1 MELAPLIRDLA
12 IILGAAAIF
21 SLIFK
26 KIKQPLVL
34 GYLVAGLILGPHTP
48 PFPLVMDLPNIKIW
62 AELGIIFLMFSLG
75 LEFSFHKLSRVGVPA
90 GFTAV
95 FEVISM
101 MSVGY
106 MVGKYLNWSN
116 SDSLFLGAMLSISST
131 TIIIKALDELK
142 LKKRRFAEL
151 IFGILI
157 VEDLVAIL
165 ILVFLS
171 TFASGSGF
179 SGIDLALSAI
189 KLIFVVGTWFITG
202 YFFIPRLVRY
212 VARNG
217 NDETITILSL
227 GLCLSLVVI
236 AAQFHYSAA
245 LGAFIMGSILAESSE
260 SHRIE
265 ELIKPLRD
273 IFAAIFFVSVGMLL
287 NPITIFNN
295 LEYILLIAAV
305 TIVGKLLSTLFGAL
319 IMGQSLKTSIQVG
332 FGLAQIG
339 EFSFIIAGLGMSLGV
354 ISDSLYP
361 IGVAVSLITT
371 FTTPYLIRVS
381 EPIAVWIENRLPK
394 NIKALLTRY
403 DTWHLERRADL
414 ALRKLFYHKA
424 LKWVLN
430 GIVVTA
436 CFLLMSRFATPLYRD
451 ALQNRIWANLASWA
465 TSILCAAPF
474 IWGMSVA
481 FTEKSNEAQISPD
494 RVRLP
499 QGAVMFISHML
510 TLLWIGLLSLE
521 FISARYIAVLIAV
534 LALLLFALLYRRL
547 ESSYAWFE
555 SRFLS
560 TFETHAPSRKAE
572 KFQEEFA
579 PWDAHLVRIKI
590 HPNSTFVLKQLHETN
605 LRSQFGLNIVA
616 IQRGEQLII
625 APGRNDMILPQDEIL
640 VLGMDD
646 QIERVRPQL
655 ENSPDAK
662 LGEEHIS
669 GYELKQLRVEEDSV
683 LVHRQIKDSG
693 VRELCQ
699 GIIVGIERGSQRLL
713 NPESDLTLLSGDI
726 IWVVGRADHLEKLQI
741 KTPALTEE

>member
-48 PFPLVMDLPNIKIW
+48 PSPLVMDLPNIKVW

-90 GFTAV
+90 GFTAI

-101 MSVGY
+101 MTVGY
-106 MVGKYLNWSN
+106 FVGKYLNWSS

-179 SGIDLALSAI
+179 SGVELALSAA
-189 KLIFVVGTWFITG
+189 KLIFVVGIWFITG

-273 IFAAIFFVSVGMLL
+273 IFAAVFFVSVGMLL
-287 NPITIFNN
+287 NPHTILNN
-295 LEYILLIAAV
+295 IEYILLIALV
-305 TIVGKLLSTLFGAL
+305 TIVGKILSTLFGAL
-319 IMGQSLKTSIQVG
+319 IMGQSLRTSLQVG

-371 FTTPYLIRVS
+371 FTTPYLIRIS
-381 EPIAVWIENRLPK
+381 EPIATWIEGRLPHHV
-394 NIKALLTRY
+394 KALLTRY
-403 DTWHLERRADL
+403 DTWHLERRADF
-414 ALRKLFYHKA
+414 ALRKLFYNKA
-424 LKWVLN
+424 LKWILN

-436 CFLLMSRFATPLYRD
+436 CFLIISRYVTPIYTTTLPNP
-451 ALQNRIWANLASWA
+451 LWANLAGWA
-465 TSILCAAPF
+465 TSIISAAPF

-481 FTEKSNEAQISPD
+481 FAEKPNEMKISPD

-499 QGAVMFISHML
+499 QGAVMFLSHMM
-510 TLLWIGLLSLE
+510 TLFWIGFLSLE
-521 FISARYIAVLIAV
+521 FISARYIAALIAI
-534 LALLLFALLYRRL
+534 LAILLFALLYRRL
-547 ESSYAWFE
+547 EASYAWFE
-555 SRFLS
+555 SQFLS
-560 TFETHAPSRKAE
+560 TFEASATSRKAE

-590 HPNSTFVLKQLHETN
+590 HPNSPFVLKHLHETN

-616 IQRGEQLII
+616 IQRGENLLI
-625 APGRNDMILPQDEIL
+625 APGRNDLILPQDEIL

-646 QIERVRPQL
+646 QIEKIRPSL
-655 ENSPDAK
+655 ESSPE
-662 LGEEHIS
+662 GSEREEHIS
-669 GYELKQLRVEEDSV
+669 GYELKQLRVEEDSP
-683 LVHRQIKDSG
+683 LVNLQIKDSG
-693 VRELCQ
+693 MREICH
-699 GIIVGIERGSQRLL
+699 GIIVGVERGSQRLL
-713 NPESDLTLLSGDI
+713 NPESDLTLISGDI
-726 IWVVGRADHLEKLQI
+726 IWVVGRADNLEKLQI
-741 KTPALTEE
+741 KVSPSMD

>member
-12 IILGAAAIF
+12 IILGAAALF

-48 PFPLVMDLPNIKIW
+48 PSPLVMDLPNIKVW

-90 GFTAV
+90 GFTAI

-101 MSVGY
+101 MTVGY
-106 MVGKYLNWSN
+106 FVGKYLNWSN

-179 SGIDLALSAI
+179 SGVELALSAA
-189 KLIFVVGTWFITG
+189 KLIFVVGVWFIAG

-212 VARNG
+212 VAKNG

-273 IFAAIFFVSVGMLL
+273 IFAAVFFVSVGMLL
-287 NPITIFNN
+287 NPYTILNN
-295 LEYILLIAAV
+295 IEYILLIALI
-305 TIVGKLLSTLFGAL
+305 TIVGKIFSTLFGAL
-319 IMGQSLKTSIQVG
+319 IMGQSLRTSLQVG

-371 FTTPYLIRVS
+371 FTTPYLIRIS
-381 EPIAVWIENRLPK
+381 EPIAIWLEGRLPSH
-394 NIKALLTRY
+394 IKALLTRY
-403 DTWHLERRADL
+403 DTWHSERRADF
-414 ALRKLFYHKA
+414 ALRRIFYHKA

-436 CFLLMSRFATPLYRD
+436 CFLIISRYVTPIYSNT
-451 ALQNRIWANLASWA
+451 LQNPLWTNLASWA

-481 FTEKSNEAQISPD
+481 FSEKPGETKISPD

-499 QGAVMFISHML
+499 QGVVMFLSHMM
-510 TLLWIGLLSLE
+510 TLFWVGFLSLE
-521 FISARYIAVLIAV
+521 FISARYIAALIAT
-534 LALLLFALLYRRL
+534 LAILLFALLYRRL
-547 ESSYAWFE
+547 EASYAWFE
-555 SRFLS
+555 SQFLS
-560 TFETHAPSRKAE
+560 TFEASATSRKAE

-590 HPNSTFVLKQLHETN
+590 HPNSPFVLKQLHETN

-616 IQRGEQLII
+616 IQRGENLLI
-625 APGRNDMILPQDEIL
+625 APGRNDLILPQDELL

-646 QIERVRPQL
+646 QIEKIRPQL
-655 ENSPDAK
+655 ESSPEDSPRK
-662 LGEEHIS
+662 EHIS
-669 GYELKQLRVEEDSV
+669 GYELKQLRVEQGSP
-683 LVHRQIKDSG
+683 LVNQQIKDSG
-693 VRELCQ
+693 MREICH
-699 GIIVGIERGSQRLL
+699 GIIVGVERGSQRLL
-713 NPESDLTLLSGDI
+713 NPESDLKLITGDI
-726 IWVVGRADHLEKLQI
+726 IWVVGRADNLEKLHT
-741 KTPALTEE
+741 KTSPPSES

>member
-48 PFPLVMDLPNIKIW
+48 PSPLVMDLPNIKVW

-90 GFTAV
+90 GFTAI

-101 MSVGY
+101 MTVGY
-106 MVGKYLNWSN
+106 FVGKYLNWSS

-179 SGIDLALSAI
+179 SGVELALSAA
-189 KLIFVVGTWFITG
+189 KLIFVVGIWFITG

-273 IFAAIFFVSVGMLL
+273 IFAAVFFVSVGMLL
-287 NPITIFNN
+287 NPHTILNN
-295 LEYILLIAAV
+295 IEYILLIALV
-305 TIVGKLLSTLFGAL
+305 TIVGKILSTLFGAL
-319 IMGQSLKTSIQVG
+319 IMGQSLRTSLQVG

-371 FTTPYLIRVS
+371 FTTPYLIRIS
-381 EPIAVWIENRLPK
+381 EPIATWIEGRLPHHV
-394 NIKALLTRY
+394 KALLTRY
-403 DTWHLERRADL
+403 DTWHLERRADF
-414 ALRKLFYHKA
+414 ALRKLFYNKA
-424 LKWVLN
+424 LKWILN

-436 CFLLMSRFATPLYRD
+436 CFLIISRYVTPIYTTTLPNP
-451 ALQNRIWANLASWA
+451 LWANLAGWA
-465 TSILCAAPF
+465 TSIISAAPF

-481 FTEKSNEAQISPD
+481 FAEKPNEMKISPD

-499 QGAVMFISHML
+499 QGAVMFLSHMM
-510 TLLWIGLLSLE
+510 TLFWIGFLSLE
-521 FISARYIAVLIAV
+521 FISARYIAALIAI
-534 LALLLFALLYRRL
+534 LAILLFALLYRRL
-547 ESSYAWFE
+547 EASYAWFE
-555 SRFLS
+555 SQFLS
-560 TFETHAPSRKAE
+560 TFEASATSRKAE

-590 HPNSTFVLKQLHETN
+590 HPNSPFVLKHLHETN

-616 IQRGEQLII
+616 IQRGENLLI
-625 APGRNDMILPQDEIL
+625 APGRNDLILPQDEIL

-646 QIERVRPQL
+646 QIEKIRPSL
-655 ENSPDAK
+655 ESSPE
-662 LGEEHIS
+662 GSEREEHIS
-669 GYELKQLRVEEDSV
+669 GYELKQLRVEEDSP
-683 LVHRQIKDSG
+683 LVNLQIKDSG
-693 VRELCQ
+693 MREICH
-699 GIIVGIERGSQRLL
+699 GIIVGVERGSQRLL
-713 NPESDLTLLSGDI
+713 NPESDLRLISGDI
-726 IWVVGRADHLEKLQI
+726 IWVVGRADNLEKLQI
-741 KTPALTEE
+741 KTSPSMD

>member
-48 PFPLVMDLPNIKIW
+48 PSPLVMDLPNIKVW

-90 GFTAV
+90 GFTAI

-101 MSVGY
+101 MTVGY
-106 MVGKYLNWSN
+106 FVGKYLNWSS

-179 SGIDLALSAI
+179 SGVELALSAA
-189 KLIFVVGTWFITG
+189 KLIFVVGIWFITG

-273 IFAAIFFVSVGMLL
+273 IFAAVFFVSVGMLL
-287 NPITIFNN
+287 NPHTILNN
-295 LEYILLIAAV
+295 IEYILLIALV
-305 TIVGKLLSTLFGAL
+305 TIVGKILSTLFGAL
-319 IMGQSLKTSIQVG
+319 IMGQSLRTSLQVG

-371 FTTPYLIRVS
+371 FTTPYLIRIS
-381 EPIAVWIENRLPK
+381 EPIATWIEGRLPHHV
-394 NIKALLTRY
+394 KALLTRY
-403 DTWHLERRADL
+403 DTWHLERRADF
-414 ALRKLFYHKA
+414 ALRKLFYNKA
-424 LKWVLN
+424 LKWILN

-436 CFLLMSRFATPLYRD
+436 CFLIISRYVTPIYTTTLPNP
-451 ALQNRIWANLASWA
+451 LWANLAGWA
-465 TSILCAAPF
+465 TSIISAAPF

-481 FTEKSNEAQISPD
+481 FAEKPNEMKISPD

-499 QGAVMFISHML
+499 QGAVMFLSHMM
-510 TLLWIGLLSLE
+510 TLFWIGFLSLE
-521 FISARYIAVLIAV
+521 FISARYIAALIAI
-534 LALLLFALLYRRL
+534 LAILLFALLYRRL
-547 ESSYAWFE
+547 EASYAWFE
-555 SRFLS
+555 SQFLS
-560 TFETHAPSRKAE
+560 TFEASATSRKAE

-590 HPNSTFVLKQLHETN
+590 HPNSPFVLKHLHETN

-616 IQRGEQLII
+616 IQRGENLLI
-625 APGRNDMILPQDEIL
+625 APGRNDLILPQDEIL

-646 QIERVRPQL
+646 QIEKIRPSL
-655 ENSPDAK
+655 ESSPE
-662 LGEEHIS
+662 GSEREEHIS
-669 GYELKQLRVEEDSV
+669 G
-683 LVHRQIKDSG
+683 
-693 VRELCQ
+693 
-699 GIIVGIERGSQRLL
+699 
-713 NPESDLTLLSGDI
+713 
-726 IWVVGRADHLEKLQI
+726 
-741 KTPALTEE
+741 

>member
-48 PFPLVMDLPNIKIW
+48 PSPLVMDLPNIKVW

-90 GFTAV
+90 GFTAI

-101 MSVGY
+101 MTVGY
-106 MVGKYLNWSN
+106 FVGKYLNWSS

-179 SGIDLALSAI
+179 SGVELALSAA
-189 KLIFVVGTWFITG
+189 KLIFVVGIWFITG

-273 IFAAIFFVSVGMLL
+273 IFAAVFFVSVGMLL
-287 NPITIFNN
+287 NPHTILNN
-295 LEYILLIAAV
+295 IEYILLIALV
-305 TIVGKLLSTLFGAL
+305 TIVGKILSTLFGAL
-319 IMGQSLKTSIQVG
+319 IMGQSLRTSLQVG

-371 FTTPYLIRVS
+371 FTTPYLIRIS
-381 EPIAVWIENRLPK
+381 EPIATWIEGRLPHHV
-394 NIKALLTRY
+394 KALLTRY
-403 DTWHLERRADL
+403 DTWHLERRADF
-414 ALRKLFYHKA
+414 ALRKLFYNKA
-424 LKWVLN
+424 LKWILN

-436 CFLLMSRFATPLYRD
+436 CFLIISRYVTPIYTTTLPNP
-451 ALQNRIWANLASWA
+451 LWANLAGWA
-465 TSILCAAPF
+465 TSIISAAPF

-481 FTEKSNEAQISPD
+481 FAEKPNEMKISPD

-499 QGAVMFISHML
+499 QGAVMFLSHMM
-510 TLLWIGLLSLE
+510 TLFWIGFLSLE
-521 FISARYIAVLIAV
+521 FISARYIAALIAI
-534 LALLLFALLYRRL
+534 LAILLFALLYRRL
-547 ESSYAWFE
+547 EASYAWFE
-555 SRFLS
+555 SQFLS
-560 TFETHAPSRKAE
+560 TFEASATSRKAE

-590 HPNSTFVLKQLHETN
+590 HPNSPFVLKHLHETN

-616 IQRGEQLII
+616 IQRGENLLI
-625 APGRNDMILPQDEIL
+625 APGRNDLILPQDEIL

-646 QIERVRPQL
+646 QIEKIRPSL
-655 ENSPDAK
+655 ESSPE
-662 LGEEHIS
+662 GSEREEHIS
-669 GYELKQLRVEEDSV
+669 GYELKQLRVEEDSP
-683 LVHRQIKDSG
+683 LVNLQIKDSG
-693 VRELCQ
+693 MREICH
-699 GIIVGIERGSQRLL
+699 GIIVGVERGSQRLL
-713 NPESDLTLLSGDI
+713 NPESDLRLISGDI
-726 IWVVGRADHLEKLQI
+726 IWVVGRADNLEKLQI
-741 KTPALTEE
+741 KVSPSMD